1 MTEELFKELL
11 EEGEG
16 ERVDFKEFNY
26 DFSNSDKKIKD
37 EARVSFIKDIFSF
50 ANTPKPYK
58 KSAYILLG
66 VKDDGELAG
75 LKSSVDGNIFQQK
88 LELKSLGKIPRIHYH
103 KDFLYKEK
111 IFGIIEIFPPE
122 SEKEP
127 FIPESDFT
135 EKIKKGVLY
144 FRRDNKNSE
153 ASEIETINI
162 KRWFYQYYERYEKN
176 IQIPIG
182 KELTNFPSLDLK
194 NLVGR
199 KQELKNLKKLLKQN
213 TIVCI
218 TGISGQ
224 GKTTLARAYLS
235 KNKNDY
241 SNVIYLETD
250 SSIQSA
256 FLSSES
262 LISNLK
268 LRDEFAELSRS
279 KKDLV

>member
-103 KDFLYKEK
+103 KDFLYKEEVA
-111 IFGIIEIFPPE
+111 FN
-122 SEKEP
+122 
-127 FIPESDFT
+127 
-135 EKIKKGVLY
+135 
-144 FRRDNKNSE
+144 RDS
-153 ASEIETINI
+153 
-162 KRWFYQYYERYEKN
+162 
-176 IQIPIG
+176 P
-182 KELTNFPSLDLK
+182 
-194 NLVGR
+194 
-199 KQELKNLKKLLKQN
+199 
-213 TIVCI
+213 
-218 TGISGQ
+218 
-224 GKTTLARAYLS
+224 
-235 KNKNDY
+235 
-241 SNVIYLETD
+241 
-250 SSIQSA
+250 
-256 FLSSES
+256 
-262 LISNLK
+262 
-268 LRDEFAELSRS
+268 
-279 KKDLV
+279 